1 MDRSHNIHII
11 VNQDYGKNNI
21 IKFLDKQIYFF
32 ELRTILKII
41 KIREILSHHLS
52 RRVKQSGIS
61 NPARTR
67 DWFL

>member
-32 ELRTILKII
+32 ELRTILKTI
-41 KIREILSHHLS
+41 KIREILNQHLS
-52 RRVKQSGIS
+52 LRVKLSRIS
-61 NPARTR
+61 NPAKTKV
-67 DWFL
+67 WFL